1 MENLKRNSIT
11 ENFGKNLF
19 SDEVMK
25 ERLPKDVYRK
35 LKKTIEEGNELD
47 RSIADVVANAMKNW
61 AMEHGAT
68 HFTHWFQPLTGI
80 TAEKHDSFIAGV
92 EADGHA
98 ILHFSGKELIKG
110 EADASSFP
118 SGGLRATFE
127 ARGYTAWDCT
137 SPAFLREDAIGV
149 TLCIPTAFCS
159 YTGEALDK
167 KTPLLRSMEA
177 VGEQALRFLRLF
189 GNTTAKR
196 VVPQVGPEQEYFL
209 VDKEKYLQRKDLI
222 YTGRTLFGAMPPKG
236 QEMDDHYFGSIR
248 ERIGSFMNEI
258 NVELWKLGVTA
269 KTQHNE
275 AAPAQHEL
283 APIYT
288 EANLAVDQ
296 NQMIM
301 DVLKKVANR
310 HGLKCLLHEKPFRG
324 VNGSGKHVNWSL
336 LSDDG
341 VNLLSAGDT
350 PEENIRFLLVLA
362 CMLRAVDEHAD
373 LLRYSAAD
381 VGNDQ
386 RLGGCEAPPAIISVY
401 IGQQLEDVLEHLTET
416 GDAGKLAKKG
426 ERLHTSVRTLPEFEM
441 DTADRNRTSPFAFTG
456 NKFEFRMVGSSDSTS
471 SPNVVLNTI
480 TAEAL
485 ADVCDRLEQAKDKAE
500 FDQMVH
506 SLIREILAAHKRI
519 VFNGNGYSDEWV
531 KEAERR
537 GLPNISCMTE
547 AVPAL
552 TTEKSVKM
560 FERFHVLSRK
570 ELESRAEVEYETYAK
585 AVNIEAKTMLDIA
598 GKDLIPSVMAYI
610 GELSRTVKSLS
621 EASDCLQQSGL
632 SAEALPQRAE
642 AKRLADCARLLGEM
656 QIALEKLEI
665 VRAEVRS
672 IENLKERAEQ
682 MRARVVPAME
692 ALRAPADQLEMIVD
706 RRYWCMP
713 SYGDLLFEV

>member
-1 MENLKRNSIT
+1 MDNLKSNSIS

-19 SDEVMK
+19 SDEVMR
-25 ERLPKDVYRK
+25 ERLPKDVYKK
-35 LKKTIEEGNELD
+35 LKKTIEDGSELD
-47 RSIADVVANAMKNW
+47 RGIADVVANAMKNW
-61 AMEHGAT
+61 ALEHGAT

-80 TAEKHDSFIAGV
+80 TAEKHDSFISGV
-92 EADGHA
+92 ETDGRA

-127 ARGYTAWDCT
+127 ARGYTTWDCT

-177 VGEQALRFLRLF
+177 VNEQALRLLRLF
-189 GNTTAKR
+189 GNTTSRR
-196 VVPQVGPEQEYFL
+196 VIPQVGPEQEYFL
-209 VDKEKYLQRKDLI
+209 VDKAKYLKRKDLI

-236 QEMDDHYFGSIR
+236 QEMDDHYYGSIL
-248 ERIGSFMNEI
+248 ERIGSFMNEV

-269 KTQHNE
+269 TTQHNE

-288 EANLAVDQ
+288 QVNLAVDQ
-296 NQMIM
+296 NQMVM
-301 DVLKKVANR
+301 DTLKKVANR
-310 HGLKCLLHEKPFRG
+310 HNMKCLLHEKPFRG

-336 LSDDG
+336 STDDG
-341 VNLLSAGDT
+341 INLMSQGDT

-362 CMLRAVDEHAD
+362 CMLSAVDKHAD
-373 LLRYSAAD
+373 LLRYSASD

-386 RLGGCEAPPAIISVY
+386 RLGGYEAPPAIISVY
-401 IGQQLEDVLEHLTET
+401 IGQQLEDVLNHLTET
-416 GDAGKLAKKG
+416 GNAGTLAKKG
-426 ERLHTSVRTLPEFEM
+426 EKLRTSVRTLPEFEM

-471 SPNVVLNTI
+471 TPNVVLNTI
-480 TAEAL
+480 AAEAF
-485 ADVCDRLEQAKDKAE
+485 ADVCDRLEKAQNKEE

-506 SLIREILAAHKRI
+506 DIIKELLAEHKRI
-519 VFNGNGYSDEWV
+519 VFNGNGYSEEWIE
-531 KEAERR
+531 EAARR
-537 GLPNISCMTE
+537 GLPNTSCMVD

-552 TTEKSVKM
+552 LEEKSVSM
-560 FERFHVLSRK
+560 FERFHVLSQK

-598 GKDLIPSVMAYI
+598 GKDIIPAVMHYI
-610 GELSRTVKSLS
+610 G
-621 EASDCLQQSGL
+621 DL
-632 SAEALPQRAE
+632 SATVQHLHGAAALMGGESVLAGYAE
-642 AKRLADCARLLGEM
+642 EKRLRQCTELVNEM
-656 QIALEKLEI
+656 QKALEKLEI

-672 IENLKERAEQ
+672 IEDLRERAVQ
-682 MRARVVPAME
+682 MHARVVPVMDE
-692 ALRAPADQLEMIVD
+692 LRTPADKLEMIVD
-706 RRYWCMP
+706 RSYWPMP
-713 SYGDLLFEV
+713 SYGDLMFEV